1 MAQIIASILARGREQ
16 VLQQAAQAAMS
27 GADWVELRL
36 DCWPDSADLQA
47 TIGAIRLPVLVAIR
61 TEKEGGMY
69 SGSLSERRALFGRA
83 LAAGAAGI
91 DLEDW
96 ETWTP
101 SVGRDRLQ
109 LMVRS
114 FHHMTGVPDDL
125 DALQDR
131 LFQSQGSVAKIV
143 GRVDDLADAAPLL
156 DLLGSTEQRQ
166 RPTVAFAMGRT
177 AWPTRILAAAYGAPF
192 VYASVAHGQETAIGQ
207 IPVDACAGLYR
218 VHQLSGATS
227 IFGLLGNPAFASQG
241 PWLHNRAFRRLELD
255 GVYLP
260 FETSRPEAVLAM
272 LSPNRCGGMS
282 VTAPHKATMAA
293 QCHRLSAEATATGVV
308 NTLTFEAHGM
318 VIGHN
323 TDVAGVLG
331 ALRRAGTSQVEPNS
345 RNAAV
350 LGTGGAARGAAY
362 ALLRLG
368 YAVIMMGRSL
378 EPAREF
384 ANNHDV
390 HLARLSAEVLVDLD
404 PAVVVQATP
413 VGSVAGDP
421 AERLLADWRP
431 KEGTAV
437 LDMVYQ
443 PRYTKFLR
451 DAAAAGAIAIPGSE
465 MFLPQAAA
473 QVELFTGKCLLEA
486 ELATFLAGTPVV
498 ES

>member
-1 MAQIIASILARGREQ
+1 MSRNCLSANTLR
-16 VLQQAAQAAMS
+16 AA
-27 GADWVELRL
+27 
-36 DCWPDSADLQA
+36 
-47 TIGAIRLPVLVAIR
+47 
-61 TEKEGGMY
+61 
-69 SGSLSERRALFGRA
+69 
-83 LAAGAAGI
+83 
-91 DLEDW
+91 
-96 ETWTP
+96 
-101 SVGRDRLQ
+101 
-109 LMVRS
+109 
-114 FHHMTGVPDDL
+114 
-125 DALQDR
+125 
-131 LFQSQGSVAKIV
+131 
-143 GRVDDLADAAPLL
+143 
-156 DLLGSTEQRQ
+156 
-166 RPTVAFAMGRT
+166 
-177 AWPTRILAAAYGAPF
+177 
-192 VYASVAHGQETAIGQ
+192 
-207 IPVDACAGLYR
+207 
-218 VHQLSGATS
+218 
-227 IFGLLGNPAFASQG
+227 
-241 PWLHNRAFRRLELD
+241 
-255 GVYLP
+255 
-260 FETSRPEAVLAM
+260 
-272 LSPNRCGGMS
+272 
-282 VTAPHKATMAA
+282 TAP
-293 QCHRLSAEATATGVV
+293 
-308 NTLTFEAHGM
+308 
-318 VIGHN
+318 
-323 TDVAGVLG
+323 
-331 ALRRAGTSQVEPNS
+331 NS
-345 RNAAV
+345 PNAAV

-465 MFLPQAAA
+465 MFLTQAAA